1 MKLAPH
7 TLICAALLALPA
19 LPTRGQTAPG
29 TALPVRSV
37 ALFSSGVA
45 YIEREGTV
53 DGDAAITLSYPTAQI
68 NDLLQ
73 SLVLLDSN
81 GQVQPV
87 TYGAQDPLSRTLA
100 SFAVDVSQP
109 LSRADLLQ
117 KLRGAK
123 VLVTPTAGPVLSG
136 QIVSVE
142 TRTEH
147 RPDGTV
153 TDNIATLNILTDA
166 GLQAIDLKDA
176 RAIKLLD
183 SRLDAEMHAALTALS
198 SGTDDARRPVTLHFA
213 GRGRRDVRVGYVTE
227 SPLWKI
233 SYRLVLGGNGEG
245 AASPSALRGGAKAS
259 SAYLQGWALVENT
272 TEDDWNGVHL
282 SLVSGRPV
290 SFIQDLYQ
298 PLYLPRPVVPP
309 DVVASPYPQT
319 HGANLQESAGGEEQ
333 RRLTINGTVEAY
345 ERNSPSISGGPLPAS
360 LPPQSVAAGGMVDT
374 NGTYGGRR
382 SESDAAPAP
391 RLAARPSGYRIPID
405 HYDAAFI
412 TEAVRKSVTAEA
424 QGADA
429 GEQYAYTIASPVTLA
444 RRLAAMIPVV
454 AQDISGDKVLLF
466 NADSDPRNPLDA
478 VRLRNT
484 TNLHLKGGPVAL
496 FDDGTYAGDARM
508 EDVAPG
514 ESRLISYAVDLS
526 VHGERQASGTNS
538 VRTTLSIKRGVMQVA
553 RRTHSETKYTFH
565 SQATGPRTVLVEH
578 PYDSAQ
584 TLISPAKADE
594 RTPDVYRFAVPVLPG
609 KTATLTVVTE
619 RPIYTEVT
627 LMDADIDTITAY
639 LSMTR
644 GGNVLDI
651 SPATRSALEGVVQR
665 RRQID
670 TLREAATNRTGRIAS
685 FTADQ
690 ERIRK
695 NMAALDKASA
705 LYKRYAS
712 ELDAQETRIQQARTD
727 ADALNAKASAAEQ
740 SLRDYL
746 DTLTL

>member
-1 MKLAPH
+1 MKH
-7 TLICAALLALPA
+7 ETRTLLCAALFA
-19 LPTRGQTAPG
+19 LPTVSARAQTPPPS
-29 TALPVRSV
+29 ALPVRAVS
-37 ALFSSGVA
+37 LFSSGVA
-45 YIEREGTV
+45 YIERGGTV
-53 DGDAAITLSYPTAQI
+53 DGDAAVTLSYPTAQI

-123 VLVTPTAGPVLSG
+123 VLVTPSVGPALTG
-136 QIVSVE
+136 QIISIE

-147 RPDGTV
+147 KPDGTV
-153 TDNIATLNILTDA
+153 LDNIATLNILTDA

-176 RAIKLLD
+176 RAIKVLD
-183 SRLDAEMHAALTALS
+183 PRLDAEMRAALTAL
-198 SGTDDARRPVTLHFA
+198 GTGADDARRPVTLHFA
-213 GRGRRDVRVGYVTE
+213 GKGRRDVRVGYVTE

-233 SYRLVLGGNGEG
+233 SYRLVLGGNGEN
-245 AASPSALRGGAKAS
+245 APNPSALGGKAAGG

-272 TEDDWNGVHL
+272 TEDDWNAVHL
-282 SLVSGRPV
+282 TLVSGRPV

-319 HGANLQESAGGEEQ
+319 HGANLEEGTYGGKRDTADTAGGEEQ
-333 RRLTINGTVEAY
+333 QRLKV
-345 ERNSPSISGGPLPAS
+345 SGNMDGVARS
-360 LPPQSVAAGGMVDT
+360 SVSSAPV
-374 NGTYGGRR
+374 
-382 SESDAAPAP
+382 AAPALP
-391 RLAARPSGYRIPID
+391 PIGRPYRIPID
-405 HYDAAFI
+405 HYDAGFV
-412 TEAVRKSVTAEA
+412 TSLLRKSVTAQAE
-424 QGADA
+424 GADA
-429 GEQYAYTIASPVTLA
+429 GEQYAYTIATPVTLA

-454 AQDISGDKVLLF
+454 AQDISGEKVLLF

-484 TNLHLKGGPVAL
+484 TNLHLKGGPVTL

-526 VHGERQASGTNS
+526 VHGERQAAGTNS
-538 VRTTLSIKRGVMQVA
+538 IRTTLSIKRGVMQVA
-553 RRTHSETKYTFH
+553 RRAHSETKYTFH
-565 SQATGPRTVLVEH
+565 SQATGPRTVVVEH

-594 RTPDVYRFAVPVLPG
+594 RTANVYRFAVPVLPG
-609 KTATLTVVTE
+609 KTATLSVVTE
-619 RPIYTEVT
+619 KPIYTEVT

-639 LSMTR
+639 LSMTK

-651 SPATRSALEGVVQR
+651 APVTRSALEGVVQR

-670 TLREAATNRTGRIAS
+670 SLREAATNRAGRIAS

-695 NMAALDKASA
+695 NMAALDKSSA

-712 ELDAQETRIQQARTD
+712 ELDAQETRIQQARAD